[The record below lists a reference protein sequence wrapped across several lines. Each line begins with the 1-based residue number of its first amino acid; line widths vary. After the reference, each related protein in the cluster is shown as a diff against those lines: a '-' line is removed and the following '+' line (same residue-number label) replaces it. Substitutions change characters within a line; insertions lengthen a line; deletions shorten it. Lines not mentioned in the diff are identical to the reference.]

1 VVLDLYSRMI
11 VGWSISER
19 MTAVLVC
26 DALKMALWRR
36 QRPAGVIV
44 HSDRGAQYCSY
55 EYQGW

>member
-1 VVLDLYSRMI
+1 MI